1 MSKTSDA
8 LDDTELN
15 EIAAARAAARKRFKR
30 FADDEGEPSGTMD
43 PDNPPMTDDQ
53 LARLRPAHQVH
64 PGLVAVSLRRKAGR
78 PKKATPKKAVSIR
91 LDLDVIEMLKADGEG
106 WQTRANEMLRKA
118 LGLGLAA

>member
-1 MSKTSDA
+1 MPKTSDVSKGIE
-8 LDDTELN
+8 LDKVT
-15 EIAAARAAARKRFKR
+15 AARAAARERFER
-30 FADDEGEPSGTMD
+30 FADDEGGPSGIVD

-53 LARLRPAHQVH
+53 LARLRPAHEVH
-64 PGLVAVSLRRKAGR
+64 AGLVAISRQRKAGR

-91 LDLDVIEMLKADGEG
+91 LDLDVIEALKADSEG